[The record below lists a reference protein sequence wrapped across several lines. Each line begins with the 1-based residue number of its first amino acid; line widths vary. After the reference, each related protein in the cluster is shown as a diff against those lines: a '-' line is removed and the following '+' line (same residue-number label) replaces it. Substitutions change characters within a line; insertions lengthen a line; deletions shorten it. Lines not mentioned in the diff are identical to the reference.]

1 VFQALRKILRGV
13 FVITRKYFVSHY
25 INRKNCYTNSI
36 SYKKGVINIVS
47 KYVIEVDTELESI
60 LASGARER
68 NMSVEQL
75 IRLLLHRFAIDPH
88 SIKAEDMKDGYEAC
102 GELNLQW
109 ANLK

>member
-1 VFQALRKILRGV
+1 MLRVRMRSVFLYM
-13 FVITRKYFVSHY
+13 RKYFVSHY
-25 INRKNCYTNSI
+25 INRKSCYTNSI

-47 KYVIEVDTELESI
+47 KYVIEVDAELEKI
-60 LASGARER
+60 LASSARER

-88 SIKAEDMKDGYEAC
+88 SIKTEDMKEGYEAC